1 MGMTAHMMFVG
12 FSMTDANF
20 MRLID
25 SVMAAYGEK
34 KREGAGTI
42 VNLATPKQ
50 EMVDTFGEYGIATET
65 AGAGYLFEPYDVNN
79 PYNTNA
85 SREIEVFYDY
95 LLLECTDT
103 AYPIFEDKFETA
115 LSYHERVLRDH
126 MDKFLTDTPAHAMKA
141 PAWEK
146 VKKLYKGLGSTRPQL
161 KADPRV
167 VRQRWL
173 KCKDHYTHMIGLR
186 ESAEQSQVTSQLSKT
201 VDVEP
206 DENCQYLVTTVSLS
220 DGCKMD
226 AALVMPDTPEGFVG
240 CLDCGEDDRECIARQ
255 TDLLPDLIKEFNRTE
270 AAADE
275 LMAVAHFLVKAADIE
290 AELQKTVTRYE
301 LMQGEPGTV
310 YFLEDYP
317 TGVDAHN
324 KTVSNRVLCW
334 CERNGLL
341 KVEIKKFKTKESRD
355 KAFTKLWRE
364 AQRVAEQL
372 QSSPSLSPCKAGAAP
387 EAIQ

>member
-1 MGMTAHMMFVG
+1 
-12 FSMTDANF
+12 
-20 MRLID
+20 MRLIN
-25 SVMAAYGEK
+25 SVMAAYGGE

-42 VNLATPKQ
+42 INVANPEK
-50 EMVDTFGEYGIATET
+50 EMVDKFDKYGIVTET
-65 AGAGYLFEPYDVNN
+65 AGADLGFEPYDVNN

-115 LSYHERVLRDH
+115 LSHHERVLRDH
-126 MDKFLTDTPAHAMKA
+126 MDKFLTGTPALAMKA

-146 VKKLYKGLGSTRPQL
+146 VKRLYKGLGSARPQL
-161 KADPRV
+161 NADPTV

-173 KCKDHYTHMIGLR
+173 KCKDHYTHMGGLR

-201 VDVEP
+201 VDVKP
-206 DENCQYLVTTVSLS
+206 DENCQYLLTTLSLS

-226 AALVMPDTPEGFVG
+226 AVLVMPDTPEGFVG

-255 TDLLPDLIKEFNRTE
+255 TDLLPGLIKQFNHTE

-275 LMAVAHFLVKAADIE
+275 LMVVAHFLVKAADIE
-290 AELQKTVTRYE
+290 AELQKTVTRFE
-301 LMQGEPGTV
+301 LVQGEPGTV

-341 KVEIKKFKTKESRD
+341 KVEIKKFKTPEAREQ
-355 KAFTKLWRE
+355 AFAKLWRG
-364 AQRVAEQL
+364 AQRAAEKL
-372 QSSPSLSPCKAGAAP
+372 QTTSITPKCSPSLPPCTAGAAP
-387 EAIQ
+387 

>member
-103 AYPIFEDKFETA
+103 AYPIFQDKFETA
-115 LSYHERVLRDH
+115 LSHHERVLRDH
-126 MDKFLTDTPAHAMKA
+126 MDKFLTATPALAMKA

-146 VKKLYKGLGSTRPQL
+146 VKRLYKGLGSARPQL
-161 KADPRV
+161 KADP
-167 VRQRWL
+167 
-173 KCKDHYTHMIGLR
+173 
-186 ESAEQSQVTSQLSKT
+186 S
-201 VDVEP
+201 
-206 DENCQYLVTTVSLS
+206 
-220 DGCKMD
+220 
-226 AALVMPDTPEGFVG
+226 
-240 CLDCGEDDRECIARQ
+240 
-255 TDLLPDLIKEFNRTE
+255 
-270 AAADE
+270 
-275 LMAVAHFLVKAADIE
+275 IE
-290 AELQKTVTRYE
+290 AEVAAV
-301 LMQGEPGTV
+301 QG
-310 YFLEDYP
+310 
-317 TGVDAHN
+317 
-324 KTVSNRVLCW
+324 
-334 CERNGLL
+334 
-341 KVEIKKFKTKESRD
+341 
-355 KAFTKLWRE
+355 
-364 AQRVAEQL
+364 
-372 QSSPSLSPCKAGAAP
+372 SLHTHDRIEGKCRT
-387 EAIQ
+387 I